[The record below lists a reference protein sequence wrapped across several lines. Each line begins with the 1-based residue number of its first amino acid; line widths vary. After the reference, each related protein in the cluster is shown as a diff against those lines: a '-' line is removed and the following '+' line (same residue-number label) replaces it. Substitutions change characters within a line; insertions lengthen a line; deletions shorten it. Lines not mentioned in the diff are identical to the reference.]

1 MIRRP
6 HASAAGVALAAL
18 ALAAAPAAA
27 DTQPPTVPTGLRVTE
42 TTASTASL
50 AWNRSSDDSGSV
62 RYRVL
67 EFAYDPQAGEYQEE
81 LRATVTEPTAT
92 VRNLMPDHDYMF
104 LVRAVDAAG
113 NVSAATPIV
122 HAVTPRDTEPP
133 TAPRNPRTT
142 AISFTTATLAW
153 EPSTDNHFLM
163 GYWLS
168 VDGGPPTF
176 SSNETTATV
185 RGLVPGRAH
194 TVEISARDSLG
205 NFSESA
211 SVTFTT
217 LADTVAPSAPTNLAG
232 TVSALDGFFHWGPAQ
247 DNSGEARYE
256 LYLDDSTTP
265 FASTGFGVTSITLF
279 PITLPP
285 GEHTVTVR
293 ARDRAG
299 NLSAPSNG
307 VRIQVEVAVAD

>member
-1 MIRRP
+1 MVRRSL
-6 HASAAGVALAAL
+6 ASAAGAALLAL
-18 ALAAAPAAA
+18 ALAATPAAA
-27 DTQPPTVPTGLRVTE
+27 DTQPPTVPTGLHVTG

-50 AWNRSSDDSGSV
+50 AWSPSSDDSGSV
-62 RYRVL
+62 HYRVL
-67 EFAYDPQAGEYQEE
+67 EFAYDPQVGEYRDE
-81 LRATVTEPTAT
+81 LRTTVTEPAAT
-92 VRNLMPDHDYMF
+92 VRDLMPDRDYMF

-122 HAVTPRDTEPP
+122 HAVTPPDTEPP
-133 TAPRNPRTT
+133 TTPRNPRTT
-142 AISFTTATLAW
+142 AVSFTTATLTW

-168 VDGGPPTF
+168 VDGGPRTF

-185 RGLVPGRAH
+185 RELDPGRSH

-205 NFSESA
+205 NFSDSV

-217 LADTVAPSAPTNLAG
+217 LADTVAPSAPTNLVG
-232 TVSALDGFFHWGPAQ
+232 TVSALDGFFQWSAAQ

-265 FASTGFGVTSITLF
+265 FASTGFGTTSITLF
-279 PITLPP
+279 PLTLPS

-299 NLSAPSNG
+299 NLSGPSNG
-307 VRIQVEVAVAD
+307 VRIRV